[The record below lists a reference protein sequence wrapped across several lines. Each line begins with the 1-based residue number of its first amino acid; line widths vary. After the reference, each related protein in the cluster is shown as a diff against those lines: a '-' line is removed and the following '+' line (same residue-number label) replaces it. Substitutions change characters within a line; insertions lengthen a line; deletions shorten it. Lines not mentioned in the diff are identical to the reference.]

1 RFLRGAVTVGGIR
14 RDPLSREINYLA
26 SGLRKIRRD
35 FHEIINIILDHEITV
50 ERMTTTGILTSET
63 TEELEVVGPAARAS
77 GRNIDVRKSHPYLL
91 YDEFNFTVPSFE
103 QGDVLARVQVR
114 IEEIF
119 ESFSLISQLIDALE
133 NGPIKTEVD
142 TIKPFSVGIGITE
155 SALGENVHWIMVNE
169 QGTIERYRIRS
180 AAYNNWQAVP
190 TTVKGNIVPDFP
202 IINKSF
208 ELCYSCCDR

>member
-1 RFLRGAVTVGGIR
+1 PRRAQLLRMIFLELERLYNHIGDIGDICSGAGFHIGTSHGARLKESLHELNEQFTGHRFLRGAVTVGGIR

-91 YDEFNFTVPSFE
+91 YDV
-103 QGDVLARVQVR
+103 
-114 IEEIF
+114 
-119 ESFSLISQLIDALE
+119 
-133 NGPIKTEVD
+133 
-142 TIKPFSVGIGITE
+142 
-155 SALGENVHWIMVNE
+155 
-169 QGTIERYRIRS
+169 
-180 AAYNNWQAVP
+180 
-190 TTVKGNIVPDFP
+190 
-202 IINKSF
+202 
-208 ELCYSCCDR
+208 